1 MSKSLLRSTQRAL
14 GNNSQP
20 VLRALQQ
27 QQIGAF
33 GLYGKSTLAQAVSKN
48 VNLGSIGSNTTSFNF
63 HHYHTSQRVMRE
75 REEASSPT
83 VVFTPEVGYELK
95 NSFPEGNPVLE
106 TAQNVDKEK
115 LKQLLKSA
123 NPKALRNNLKIPEE
137 PDATRTISSKPKL
150 PNLTQPLFDSSNIQ
164 YIVPGIH
171 FNAKD
176 LQVTKLENG
185 LTVSTFS
192 KHSNLVCICVAFRAG
207 PRYEKPHEAG
217 ISTIINRLTFAH
229 SRKFTEDFVK
239 EYLEDKVLYESTSE
253 YESHSFFITCPK
265 DKVDIAFEFLSD
277 TMLHPKF
284 YQTEI
289 DAAIQLLKF
298 NLETEMSIPSSSTV
312 MTDSIL
318 KSCFGA
324 TPEGGL
330 GNPSLAIKED
340 ATPEILHAFYDRFH
354 VPSRCTVSA
363 IGIEQDKMLE
373 LVNKYMD
380 FSPQALQ
387 NNSMQEPYVK
397 PVWKPGELYIEFLER
412 PQSAFL
418 QNIPPS
424 TSFVASFEGVG
435 YKNVDDLF
443 AVNILETILGG
454 GDSFSSG
461 GPGKGIYSVINKHY
475 LPAFQFSNMIAQHY
489 AYSDTGIFSFHAS
502 LNHEEMNPGQLP
514 IAILT
519 LLSKMPEYITNEI
532 LDQAKQQYKSQVLHS
547 LEDNSALVLNAVND
561 LMWNNKYF
569 GVDFLV
575 NKIDSVTKQDILDL
589 IDRLFYRGK
598 QPGLVAIG
606 DVSQL
611 MQPPEFRKFYS
622 EICSA
627 KHPSVLSKLF
637 GTRHRK

>member
-1 MSKSLLRSTQRAL
+1 MSKSLLGSTHHHYLL
-14 GNNSQP
+14 GKS
-20 VLRALQQ
+20 LRALQQ
-27 QQIGAF
+27 RGAF
-33 GLYGKSTLAQAVSKN
+33 GLYGKSILSSHANSISSSKRSVDGRATFN
-48 VNLGSIGSNTTSFNF
+48 VR
-63 HHYHTSQRVMRE
+63 HYHSSQRVLRE
-75 REEASSPT
+75 REEDSSSPT
-83 VVFTPEVGYELK
+83 VVFIPEVGYELK
-95 NSFPEGNPVLE
+95 NTFSEGNPVLE
-106 TAQNVDKEK
+106 TAQQMDKEK

-123 NPKALRNNLKIPEE
+123 KPNALRNVSKIPKE
-137 PDATRTISSKPKL
+137 PDAMMNQTLSSSKPKL
-150 PNLTQPLFDSSNIQ
+150 PNLTQPLFESSNIQ

-171 FNAKD
+171 FNARD

-284 YQTEI
+284 YQSDV
-289 DAAIQLLKF
+289 DAAIELLKF
-298 NLETEMSIPSSSTV
+298 NLETEMSIPSSPTV

-340 ATPEILHAFYDRFH
+340 ATPEILHDFYDRFH
-354 VPSRCTVSA
+354 VPSRCTISA
-363 IGIEQDKMLE
+363 IGIDQNKMLE

-397 PVWKPGELYIEFLER
+397 PIWKPGELYIEFLER

-435 YKNVDDLF
+435 YKDVDDLF
-443 AVNILETILGG
+443 TVNVLETILGG

-461 GPGKGIYSVINKHY
+461 GPGKGIYSVINRHY
-475 LPAFQFSNMIAQHY
+475 LPAFQFNNMIAQHY

-519 LLSKMPEYITNEI
+519 LLSKMPEYITDEI

-547 LEDNSALVLNAVND
+547 LESNNSLVLNAVND

-575 NKIDSVTKQDILDL
+575 NKIDSVTKKDILDV

-611 MQPPEFRKFYS
+611 MQPPEFRKFFS
-622 EICSA
+622 EICQA
-627 KHPSVLSKLF
+627 KNPSVLSKLF
-637 GTRHRK
+637 RRNRK